1 LSRVLRRFAVTWLFN
16 VAALFVASWALTG
29 VSYGDSWGALF
40 VAALVFSLVNMLIR
54 PVVVLLSLP
63 VLIITLGVALFFVNL
78 LMLYITDWVV
88 GGFEISTFGSGVLA
102 TLIVW
107 AVNVVL
113 EATLGRRVR
122 GDER

>member
-1 LSRVLRRFAVTWLFN
+1 MLRRFAVTWLFN

-122 GDER
+122 GDKR

>member
-1 LSRVLRRFAVTWLFN
+1 MLRRFAVTWLFN
-16 VAALFVASWALTG
+16 VAALFVASWALSG

-40 VAALVFSLVNMLIR
+40 VAALVFSVVNMLIR

-122 GDER
+122 GDKR